1 MVGGSKLMKGY
12 LLLEDGTK
20 YSGEL
25 FGYLEN
31 SVGEVVF
38 NTSMTGYQEIVT
50 DPSYFNQIVV
60 MSYPLIGNYGIFLKL
75 NQSSKIHIKGL
86 VVREISD
93 IYAHHNGEMSL
104 KEFFLENKITGI
116 SDVDTRAIVK
126 KIRDNGTLK
135 GIIVNDEIDE
145 QYAFVEMGKTKF
157 KDYVK
162 SVTTKNSYELYPE
175 SEIKY
180 KVAVLDFGI
189 KKNILNELLKRNVQI
204 KVFPAFSKVSD
215 ILNYNPDGIF
225 LSNGPGDPKE
235 VKEII
240 ENIKLLINKEIPMF
254 GICLGHQLIS
264 LACGGD
270 TKKLKYGHRGGNHP
284 VKDLSLNKIMITAQN
299 HGYVVD
305 EESLKGLDVEI
316 THINLNDGSIEGI
329 KHTKKPVFTVQYHPE
344 ASPGPKDSNYLFD
357 DFIKL
362 IKKSKGVKN
371 NEKIK

>member
-1 MVGGSKLMKGY
+1 MKGY

-20 YSGEL
+20 YSGKL

-38 NTSMTGYQEIVT
+38 NTSMTGYQEIAT

-75 NQSSKIHIKGL
+75 NQSSKLNIKGF

-93 IYAHHNGEMSL
+93 IYAHYNGEMSL
-104 KEFFLENKITGI
+104 HDFFLENKIIGI
-116 SDVDTRAIVK
+116 TDVDTRAIVK

-135 GIIVNDEIDE
+135 GIIVKNETKEKDALNKIW
-145 QYAFVEMGKTKF
+145 KTEF

-162 SVTTKNSYELYPE
+162 SVTTVNSYELYSE

-180 KVAVLDFGI
+180 KVAVLDFGV
-189 KKNILNELLKRNVQI
+189 KRNILNELLKRNVQI

-215 ILNYNPDGIF
+215 ILKYNPDGIF

-240 ENIKLLINKEIPMF
+240 ENIKLLMNKEIPMF

-264 LACGGD
+264 LACGAD

-284 VKDLSLNKIMITAQN
+284 VKDLSLNRIMITAQN
-299 HGYVVD
+299 HGFVVD
-305 EESLKGLDVEI
+305 RESLKDLDAEI

-329 KHTKKPVFTVQYHPE
+329 KHTKKPIFTVQYHPE

-357 DFIKL
+357 DFIQL
-362 IKKSKGVKN
+362 IERSKGVKS